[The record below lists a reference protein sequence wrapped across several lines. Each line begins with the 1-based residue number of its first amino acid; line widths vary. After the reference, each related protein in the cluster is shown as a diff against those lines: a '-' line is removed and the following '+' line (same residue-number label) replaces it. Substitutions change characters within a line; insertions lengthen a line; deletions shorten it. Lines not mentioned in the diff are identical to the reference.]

1 MLSFGIVYRCF
12 WYQFDGHYTKQ
23 YFWHH
28 VHLCWGPF
36 LGVFLGLFL
45 CSSISFCSSIFYHE
59 IVYSSTLKATWPKN
73 MSCSPLL
80 GAFLGYFWV
89 HVNMCCCISW
99 KPFNIFSWNFV
110 GITLMVTTLTKE
122 IIKNFSDDH
131 VLLYCQTILAFVPL
145 FLENHSIF
153 SDENVYR
160 CSWYYS
166 DGQFTFLNIMSIL
179 AGDHFFWIFGPI
191 FLCSSISRELYN
203 VLSWNCVQM
212 CLVVVTWWSL
222 HRNKC
227 HVHLCWL
234 PFWGILGPMSAM
246 FLCFLRT
253 IQYIL
258 MNFCRYYSDGHYT
271 NKKIIKKLFFSG
283 HGLILAYICSSI
295 SWKLFNIFS

>member
-1 MLSFGIVYRCF
+1 MLSFDIVYRCF

-36 LGVFLGLFL
+36 WGVFLGLFL
-45 CSSISFCSSIFYHE
+45 CSSISFCSSIFFHE
-59 IVYSSTLKATWPKN
+59 VVYSSTLMATWPKN
-73 MSCSPLL
+73 MSCCPLL

-99 KPFNIFSWNFV
+99 KPFTIFSWNFV

-122 IIKNFSDDH
+122 IIKIFFRWSCSSLLPDH
-131 VLLYCQTILAFVPL
+131 FGICSSISWEPFNIFWWKCVQMFLILLWW
-145 FLENHSIF
+145 SIHF
-153 SDENVYR
+153 FKHHVHP
-160 CSWYYS
+160 CW
-166 DGQFTFLNIMSIL
+166 GP
-179 AGDHFFWIFGPI
+179 FFWIFGPI

-283 HGLILAYICSSI
+283 YGLILAYICSSI

>member
-1 MLSFGIVYRCF
+1 MLSFDIVYRCF

-36 LGVFLGLFL
+36 WGVFLGLFL
-45 CSSISFCSSIFYHE
+45 CSSISFCSSIFFHE
-59 IVYSSTLKATWPKN
+59 VVYSSTLMATWPKN
-73 MSCSPLL
+73 MSCCPLL

-99 KPFNIFSWNFV
+99 KPFTIFSWNFV

-131 VLLYCQTILAFVPL
+131 VLLYCQTILAYVPL

-166 DGQFTFLNIMSIL
+166 DGQFTFLSIMSIL
-179 AGDHFFWIFGPI
+179 AGDHFFG
-191 FLCSSISRELYN
+191 FL
-203 VLSWNCVQM
+203 
-212 CLVVVTWWSL
+212 
-222 HRNKC
+222 
-227 HVHLCWL
+227 
-234 PFWGILGPMSAM
+234 G
-246 FLCFLRT
+246 
-253 IQYIL
+253 
-258 MNFCRYYSDGHYT
+258 
-271 NKKIIKKLFFSG
+271 LFF
-283 HGLILAYICSSI
+283 YVP
-295 SWKLFNIFS
+295 LFLENCTMFYHEIVYRCAW